1 MSNILCVSA
10 GELDYCP
17 VCADIHG
24 VLDGIG
30 KRCRCERSRQTP
42 NVFIGGDF
50 PTPFE
55 ICWYCQAEI
64 IRSGSRWS
72 TYYCE
77 NCRVPINNLNEL
89 LERDG
94 LVGLPIGRHTLMHAR
109 WPSARPLTAGQ
120 VAARWKETRLR
131 EAWSDFEDGV
141 TTAEWTTF
149 AQHLRLSRHRNQPAG
164 IIELIYQV
172 QEAEV
177 DSVTATVRE
186 FNSSLRFPPIDD

>member
-1 MSNILCVSA
+1 MSNILTVSA

-17 VCADIHG
+17 DCADIYG

-30 KRCRCERSRQTP
+30 KRCNCERSSQTADLY
-42 NVFIGGDF
+42 IGGDF

-77 NCRVPINNLNEL
+77 NCRVPIRNLNDI

-94 LVGLPIGRHTLMHAR
+94 LVGLPIGRHTMMHAR
-109 WPSARPLTAGQ
+109 WPSARPMTAGQ
-120 VAARWKETRLR
+120 AVMRWKEARLR
-131 EAWSDFEDGV
+131 EAWSSYEDGATTEWMGFSEHIRQDRNRREFEWV
-141 TTAEWTTF
+141 T
-149 AQHLRLSRHRNQPAG
+149 
-164 IIELIYQV
+164 ELISRV
-172 QEAEV
+172 QDTDV
-177 DSVTATVRE
+177 DWVTSMARE
-186 FNSSLRFPPIDD
+186 FNSSRRVPQVDD